1 MMTVAT
7 SCCTAACPTRIS
19 SSSSVQLSRR
29 EDLLRSDLTDLLHV
43 RLYFRPAVH
52 EAADGTNMDATLP
65 AAAAAH
71 LSRPAMVD
79 LTTADDNDGDDTHGQ
94 LKRRLGADSQQ
105 ATTPSKRKRSRTAR
119 ATPGRSAAASSLLPL
134 GGPLHTF
141 EGGCAAIRT
150 PIAGAG
156 AFERQLRACATRWL
170 RRTLDASTARLRA
183 ELAKT
188 SKAGIR
194 RVPRYPLLAALDLE
208 RDAAERAELQ
218 RILDQVDLAD
228 DRIFATVFN
237 ASERK
242 AWCAAQAA
250 RAAPNSALTA
260 AHGNDLA
267 ALVRWG
273 LDGAA
278 NAQGQPHLGW
288 RLSGFGIFT
297 NLHGLDWPLRHG
309 LPAMQ
314 RALAGVSDVRGLP
327 TVIFKPPHGGELKAH
342 NDSGS
347 WAQLFAL
354 TGKYRTVREWVA
366 GEGVQALMHVRGAG
380 PQQKGRTCL
389 LGPMTVKRFRT
400 LLMLAHPDHPHPG
413 MPLPDVAT
421 TTVEPGAVSGAPAA
435 VAASGAQSSKWA
447 LKWVE
452 SGGPVFYKWDSPKAL
467 AVANRLLTYF
477 ETATPQQPA
486 VFAALCREDKSWL
499 ASVER
504 ATGGQRLVDS
514 VCGDAPRERLAMRP
528 ICPLPPPAAA
538 AATAA
543 CSAGAAAAAM
553 GNGKADDAVETDDVY
568 TAVWPLGF
576 IHCAEK
582 TTDAARLTL
591 CPAICRPVGGHDTA
605 LLQRS
610 ARRLEALATRDHTW
624 LAQDRQPYAGGAVHR
639 HPECEAGLLEF
650 FGEMYLDAAQIA
662 SAQRHVLPADESE
675 PAAAAATATTPGA
688 GLEAA
693 ATAACAGQLLLPCPE
708 RLTQ

>member
-1 MMTVAT
+1 MANLARVQVLG
-7 SCCTAACPTRIS
+7 SNEAAH
-19 SSSSVQLSRR
+19 VQGQ
-29 EDLLRSDLTDLLHV
+29 
-43 RLYFRPAVH
+43 RPACVGFAKKGAIH
-52 EAADGTNMDATLP
+52 SDRPAADK
-65 AAAAAH
+65 
-71 LSRPAMVD
+71 
-79 LTTADDNDGDDTHGQ
+79 Q
-94 LKRRLGADSQQ
+94 
-105 ATTPSKRKRSRTAR
+105 
-119 ATPGRSAAASSLLPL
+119 
-134 GGPLHTF
+134 
-141 EGGCAAIRT
+141 
-150 PIAGAG
+150 
-156 AFERQLRACATRWL
+156 
-170 RRTLDASTARLRA
+170 
-183 ELAKT
+183 
-188 SKAGIR
+188 
-194 RVPRYPLLAALDLE
+194 YPLLAALDLE